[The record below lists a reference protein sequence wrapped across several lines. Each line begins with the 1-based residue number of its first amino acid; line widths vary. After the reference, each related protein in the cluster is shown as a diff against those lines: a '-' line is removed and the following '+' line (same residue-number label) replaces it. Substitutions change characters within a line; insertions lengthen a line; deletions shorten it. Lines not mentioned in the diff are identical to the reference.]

1 MSGGGPG
8 GRILGGGG
16 GGGRLERS
24 ISPEPEPSPL
34 EIRDMTFDGMR
45 KVGLDPCDPELPLG
59 EPLPVGDLISGE
71 VLTLAPGVLG
81 AVGVVTRRGMKGRG
95 TKPWET
101 VEGFVL
107 VRVFGRSA
115 EDEEATGCVGLRG
128 VRASAGGTV
137 GVCLGFGGMTL
148 VRATGCGIV
157 DARRED
163 FPLPPDGFLP
173 H

>member
-1 MSGGGPG
+1 M
-8 GRILGGGG
+8 
-16 GGGRLERS
+16 
-24 ISPEPEPSPL
+24 
-34 EIRDMTFDGMR
+34 
-45 KVGLDPCDPELPLG
+45 
-59 EPLPVGDLISGE
+59 GDLISGE

-81 AVGVVTRRGMKGRG
+81 AVGEVTRRGMKGRG
-95 TKPWET
+95 IKPWET

-107 VRVFGRSA
+107 ERAFGRSA
-115 EDEEATGCVGLRG
+115 EEDEGCVGLLRG

-148 VRATGCGIV
+148 VRDTGCGIV

>member
-34 EIRDMTFDGMR
+34 EIRDMLLSGMR
-45 KVGLDPCDPELPLG
+45 CIGVEEDPELPLG

-81 AVGVVTRRGMKGRG
+81 AVGEVTRRGMKGRG
-95 TKPWET
+95 IKPWET

-107 VRVFGRSA
+107 ERAFGRSA
-115 EDEEATGCVGLRG
+115 EEDEGCVGLLRG

-148 VRATGCGIV
+148 VRDTGCGIV